1 MDCTIHWI
9 IRWASIIGQ
18 ESNVLWYYT
27 WELFECQHNYCLFAI
42 DQYIPFFHLI
52 LASQQELGLT
62 CPEDLFDIE
71 TFRDDPRPFFKFAHS
86 LYPGSINP
94 SPSHKFLASLDRQQK
109 LLRIYTQN
117 IDSLEQL
124 AGVRSEKIVYAH
136 GSLSNATCMKC
147 RATYSASDIASDV
160 KMGRV
165 PLCHHPR
172 NKKART
178 TSSSGC
184 STLNNEQSTKS
195 KPTQQQ
201 HSMSLR
207 RSSTKQKYEN
217 DSDLTV
223 MQGLCGGVIKP
234 NVTFFGEK
242 LDNIVGR
249 SLEMD
254 YGKADALLVMGTSL
268 SV

>member
-1 MDCTIHWI
+1 MI
-9 IRWASIIGQ
+9 
-18 ESNVLWYYT
+18 
-27 WELFECQHNYCLFAI
+27 ECQNNYCPFAT
-42 DQYIPFFHLI
+42 DQHIPSFHLI
-52 LASQQELGLT
+52 LLHQQELGLT

-94 SPSHKFLASLDRQQK
+94 GPSHKFLASLDRQQK

-136 GSLSNATCMKC
+136 GSLSNATCMRC
-147 RATYSASDIASDV
+147 RAIYSASDIASDV

-165 PLCHHPR
+165 PECHRPR
-172 NKKART
+172 NKKAKT
-178 TSSSGC
+178 TSSSI
-184 STLNNEQSTKS
+184 NNEQSTNT
-195 KPTQQQ
+195 KPTTRQY
-201 HSMSLR
+201 SMSLR
-207 RSSTKQKYEN
+207 RRSSTKEK
-217 DSDLTV
+217 SDDNLELTV

-249 SLEMD
+249 SLEKD